1 MTKTMNK
8 YHVEISTKLQREFK
22 KLKKKNL
29 TLLIA
34 INKKVEEIR
43 LDPESYKNL
52 NAPMNNLKR
61 VHIGS
66 FVLLFSV
73 DVCKFLCRNTLLILY
88 QSQRTTPEK
97 KAEVI

>member
-1 MTKTMNK
+1 MNK
-8 YHVEISTKLQREFK
+8 YHVKISLKLQKEFK
-22 KLKKKNL
+22 KLRKKNL

-66 FVLLFSV
+66 LVLLFSV
-73 DVCKFLCRNTLLILY
+73 DNKTKTIVLENLEHHDDAY
-88 QSQRTTPEK
+88 N
-97 KAEVI
+97 

>member
-1 MTKTMNK
+1 MNK
-8 YHVEISTKLQREFK
+8 YHVEISLKLQKEFK
-22 KLKKKNL
+22 KLRKKNL

-66 FVLLFSV
+66 LVLLFSV
-73 DVCKFLCRNTLLILY
+73 DDKTKTIVLENLEHHDDAY
-88 QSQRTTPEK
+88 N
-97 KAEVI
+97 

>member
-1 MTKTMNK
+1 MTTTMNK
-8 YHVEISTKLQREFK
+8 YHVKISLKLQKEFK
-22 KLKKKNL
+22 KLRKKNL

-73 DVCKFLCRNTLLILY
+73 DDKTKTIVLENLEHHDDAY
-88 QSQRTTPEK
+88 N
-97 KAEVI
+97 

>member
-52 NAPMNNLKR
+52 NAPQNNLKR
-61 VHIGS
+61 VQIGS

-73 DVCKFLCRNTLLILY
+73 NDQTKTVTLENFEHHDDAY
-88 QSQRTTPEK
+88 N
-97 KAEVI
+97 

>member
-1 MTKTMNK
+1 MPIESYGRWLLMLFYPGWIVT
-8 YHVEISTKLQREFK
+8 
-22 KLKKKNL
+22 KNL

-73 DVCKFLCRNTLLILY
+73 DDKTKTIVLENLEHHDDAY
-88 QSQRTTPEK
+88 N
-97 KAEVI
+97 

>member
-1 MTKTMNK
+1 MNK
-8 YHVEISTKLQREFK
+8 YHVEISLKLQKEFK
-22 KLKKKNL
+22 KLRKKNL

-73 DVCKFLCRNTLLILY
+73 DDKTKTIVLENLEHHDDAY
-88 QSQRTTPEK
+88 N
-97 KAEVI
+97 

>member
-1 MTKTMNK
+1 MTTTMNK
-8 YHVEISTKLQREFK
+8 YHVEISLKLQKEFK
-22 KLKKKNL
+22 KLRKKNL

-66 FVLLFSV
+66 LVLLFSV
-73 DVCKFLCRNTLLILY
+73 DDKTKTIVLENLEHHDDAY
-88 QSQRTTPEK
+88 N
-97 KAEVI
+97 

>member
-1 MTKTMNK
+1 MTTTMNK
-8 YHVEISTKLQREFK
+8 YHVEISLKLQKEFK
-22 KLKKKNL
+22 KLRKKNL

-73 DVCKFLCRNTLLILY
+73 DDKTKTIVLENLEHHDDAY
-88 QSQRTTPEK
+88 N
-97 KAEVI
+97 

>member
-1 MTKTMNK
+1 MTTTMNK
-8 YHVEISTKLQREFK
+8 YHVKISLKLQKEFK
-22 KLKKKNL
+22 KLRKKNL

-66 FVLLFSV
+66 LVLLFSV
-73 DVCKFLCRNTLLILY
+73 DDKTKTIVLENLEHHDDAY
-88 QSQRTTPEK
+88 N
-97 KAEVI
+97 

>member
-1 MTKTMNK
+1 MNK
-8 YHVEISTKLQREFK
+8 YHVEISPKLQKEFK
-22 KLKKKNL
+22 KLQKKNISQ
-29 TLLIA
+29 LIA

-43 LDPESYKNL
+43 LNPEIYKNL

-73 DVCKFLCRNTLLILY
+73 NENTKTITLEY
-88 QSQRTTPEK
+88 FEHHDD
-97 KAEVI
+97 AY